1 MELLMEKL
9 DDFGDK
15 YQVYGR
21 IVGIKS
27 LLNAASITAV
37 LIDINAAQSK
47 LVLLENFNENYSKCL
62 RLLLRYNINTSYRSQ
77 VQGQKVFTS
86 NDWCSETWVRET
98 CLATLLQ
105 LLNKVWFSGS
115 DGSVGVALGLV
126 FSGFSGFSSH

>member
-1 MELLMEKL
+1 MEVIP
-9 DDFGDK
+9 DK
-15 YQVYGR
+15 EEVA
-21 IVGIKS
+21 IDVVPLATKS
-27 LLNAASITAV
+27 LSI
-37 LIDINAAQSK
+37 IDWKIHKEGKKNYYQIVRADGKSQMYRVFSQMLK
-47 LVLLENFNENYSKCL
+47 SFTREDLEDLYK
-62 RLLLRYNINTSYRSQ
+62 Q